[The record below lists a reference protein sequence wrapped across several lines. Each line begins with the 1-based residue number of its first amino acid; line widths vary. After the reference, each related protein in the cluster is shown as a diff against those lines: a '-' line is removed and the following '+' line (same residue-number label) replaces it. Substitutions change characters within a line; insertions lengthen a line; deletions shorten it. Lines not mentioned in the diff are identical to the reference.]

1 MGKNTRNYRVIKLR
15 TVVNRSIV
23 QRKNNQMKKLKKEI
37 SKLKEYYSKDNLTNT
52 FNKSN
57 GIRRLQLELNKSLTK
72 NTPTTIAFIDVDN
85 MKAIND
91 NFGHCSGDK
100 LLVSLGNVITTN
112 IRKDDFVFRFG
123 GDEFVIVFPKAD
135 KEQSNKIL
143 RRILK
148 NISEINLKGKLPFY
162 MSISYGI
169 SEYDGNTKIR
179 INEFIKIADIN
190 MYYNK
195 NLNKSNMKQEK
206 NLVIN

>member
-169 SEYDGNTKIR
+169 SEYDGSTKIR